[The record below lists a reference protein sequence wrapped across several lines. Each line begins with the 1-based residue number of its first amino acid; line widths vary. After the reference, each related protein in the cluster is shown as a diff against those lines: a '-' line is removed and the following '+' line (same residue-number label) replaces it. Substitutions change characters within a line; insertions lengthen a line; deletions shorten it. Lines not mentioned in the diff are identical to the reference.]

1 MTAKNLDSD
10 KCIMVIGAH
19 AADAEIMG
27 GATVLKHVD
36 AGWRAV
42 MVHLT
47 PGEKGHPVLSPEEY
61 KEIKD
66 VEAET
71 AAERLGAISVM
82 MPWPDGELP
91 VNEEVQMA
99 IGDVIRQYKPNVILT
114 HWHGSFHRDH
124 NNTYTNVLAS
134 LFFAELRTFVRE
146 YPEHAP
152 DRIYFAENWE
162 DMEGFR
168 PEVYIDTT
176 DVHERYLHAIHGY
189 SLFRGEVVGFRYEQW
204 YEGASVMRGAES
216 GFDHA
221 VALMP
226 YKTYYGSWKTVDLLT
241 DGIGGGKERPV

>member
-47 PGEKGHPVLSPEEY
+47 PGEKGHPKLSPEEY
-61 KEIKD
+61 KAIKD
-66 VEAET
+66 VEAEN
-71 AAERLGAISVM
+71 AAAVLGATSVM

-99 IGDVIRQYKPNVILT
+99 VGDVIRQYRPNVILT

-134 LFFAELRTFVRE
+134 LFFAGLRTFTRE
-146 YPEHAP
+146 YPEHSP

-162 DMEGFR
+162 DMENFR
-168 PEVYIDTT
+168 PEIYIDTT
-176 DVHERYLHAIHGY
+176 DVHERYIEAIHAY

-204 YEGASVMRGAES
+204 YQGASKMRGAEA

-226 YKTYYGSWKTVDLLT
+226 YKTYYGSWKQVDLL
-241 DGIGGGKERPV
+241 DEGLGGKERPV